1 MELQEAYE
9 TPEQVLEDMCS
20 GYARFLEGLAEAR
33 STGMMELF
41 SNYLRGDGNPR
52 LNQLVD
58 TFAQRLGGWVKALTT
73 LLSGLTPEEAD
84 HFAAQALEQ
93 MLFYPQPDDQ
103 RTAFSLLAFEGYAVP
118 LVPYLTEKRRAE
130 VAERYRKRTPPR
142 RMMPN
147 QKKLWKAL
155 TRH

>member
-52 LNQLVD
+52 VNQLVD
-58 TFAQRLGGWVKALTT
+58 GFAKALGQWMDALSV
-73 LLSGLTPEEAD
+73 LLAALPPEAAD
-84 HFAAQALEQ
+84 GFAAQVLEL
-93 MLFYPQPDDQ
+93 MLFYPQPADQ
-103 RTAFSLLAFEGYAVP
+103 HTAFSLLAFEGYAVP
-118 LVPYLTEKRRAE
+118 LVPHLAEKRRAE
-130 VAERYRKRTPPR
+130 VAERYRKRNPPR
-142 RMMPN
+142 RMLPN
-147 QKKLWKAL
+147 QKKLWRAL

>member
-52 LNQLVD
+52 VNQLVD
-58 TFAQRLGGWVKALTT
+58 GFAKALGQWMDALSV
-73 LLSGLTPEEAD
+73 LLAALPPEAAD
-84 HFAAQALEQ
+84 GFAAQVLEL
-93 MLFYPQPDDQ
+93 MLFYPQPADQ
-103 RTAFSLLAFEGYAVP
+103 HTAFSLLAFEGYAVP
-118 LVPYLTEKRRAE
+118 LVPDLAEKRRAE
-130 VAERYRKRTPPR
+130 VAERYRKRNPPR
-142 RMMPN
+142 RMLPN
-147 QKKLWKAL
+147 QKKLWRAL

>member
-1 MELQEAYE
+1 MEVRETYE
-9 TPEQVLEDMCS
+9 TPEQVLEDMRR
-20 GYARFLEGLAEAR
+20 GYARYVEGLEEAR

-52 LNQLVD
+52 VNQLVD
-58 TFAQRLGGWVKALTT
+58 GFAKALGQWMDALSV
-73 LLSGLTPEEAD
+73 LLAALPPEAAD
-84 HFAAQALEQ
+84 GFAAQALEL
-93 MLFYPQPDDQ
+93 MLFYPQPADQ
-103 RTAFSLLAFEGYAVP
+103 HTAFSLLAFEGYAVP

-147 QKKLWKAL
+147 QKKLWRAL